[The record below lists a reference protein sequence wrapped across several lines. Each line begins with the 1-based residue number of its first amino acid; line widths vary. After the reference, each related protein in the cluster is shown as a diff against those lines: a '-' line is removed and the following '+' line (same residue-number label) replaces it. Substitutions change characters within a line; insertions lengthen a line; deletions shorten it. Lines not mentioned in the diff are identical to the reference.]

1 MKVKD
6 FITMDICVDVYDDVC
21 EACAI
26 AFCGP
31 LIMTNRGRK
40 YWSNIL
46 DSDVELM
53 GDNVTAIVHASDEND
68 ARDIADF
75 FESAAG
81 FCSVEEY
88 ERWFDDVAF

>member
-1 MKVKD
+1 MKVRD
-6 FITMDICVDVYDDVC
+6 LIAMEVDVDVYDDCC

-31 LIMTNRGRK
+31 LKMTSRGGK

-46 DSDVELM
+46 DRDVELLS
-53 GDNVTAIVHASDEND
+53 DNVTAIVHASDEND
-68 ARDIADF
+68 AVEIAAF

-81 FCSVEEY
+81 FCSVAEY
-88 ERWFDDVAF
+88 ERWFDE

>member
-1 MKVKD
+1 MKVRD
-6 FITMDICVDVYDDVC
+6 LITMEVDVDVYDDCC

-31 LIMTNRGRK
+31 LKMTNRGAK

-46 DSDVELM
+46 DRDIELLS
-53 GDNVTAIVHASDEND
+53 DNVTAIVHASDEND
-68 ARDIADF
+68 AVEIAAF

-81 FCSVEEY
+81 FCSVSEY
-88 ERWFDDVAF
+88 ERWFD

>member
-6 FITMDICVDVYDDVC
+6 FITMEVDVDVYDDVC

-31 LIMTNRGRK
+31 LQLTNRGRK

-46 DSDVELM
+46 DRDIELLS
-53 GDNVTAIVHASDEND
+53 DNVTAIVHASDEND
-68 ARDIADF
+68 AEEIAAF

-81 FCSVEEY
+81 FCSCEQY
-88 ERWFDDVAF
+88 ERWFDDIA